1 MAGGIDKL
9 TRAVIELDRDLEEL
23 GSRANEMAGD
33 LVSLGDMLAREV
45 ENDLDILVKQLED
58 EIKAELEKQ
67 IESIKAE
74 YARRKEEQLRL
85 ARGSAEINKDKA
97 VRAVAEEIKKL
108 LSEV

>member
-1 MAGGIDKL
+1 MVGGIDKL
-9 TRAVIELDRDLEEL
+9 TKAGIELDRDLEEL
-23 GSRANEMAGD
+23 HSRANEMAGD

-58 EIKAELEKQ
+58 EIKVELDRQVEAIKQ
-67 IESIKAE
+67 D

-85 ARGSAEINKDKA
+85 VRGSAEVNKDKA
-97 VRAVAEEIKKL
+97 VTAVAEEIKRL